1 MARPATPQSWGF
13 PPNCSGQPELGDNAD
28 VKRWWLAMVWCLSL
42 ALPLQG
48 LAAVAPQLTMG
59 SMHQMPGGQMP
70 GDLPED
76 ASPPCHAAAKAQA
89 APMQS
94 IDADFADTATS
105 GHAGCAQ
112 CAVCHASSAPAPQ
125 MLGLAGPGTHGDAPP
140 AWQPPF
146 LSSIDP
152 DGFDRPPRTLLV

>member
-1 MARPATPQSWGF
+1 MALPTTPQSRGC
-13 PPNCSGQPELGDNAD
+13 PPTCSGRTELRDNVG
-28 VKRWWLAMVWCLSL
+28 VKRWWLTMLWCLSL

-59 SMHQMPGGQMP
+59 SMHQMPG
-70 GDLPED
+70 DLPEA
-76 ASPPCHAAAKAQA
+76 ASPPCHAVGDAPAAAM
-89 APMQS
+89 P
-94 IDADFADTATS
+94 DADAGLAHTGAS

-125 MLGLAGPGTHGDAPP
+125 VLGLPGPEMHGYAPP
-140 AWQPPF
+140 AWRPPF

-152 DGFDRPPRTLLV
+152 DGFDRPPRLPLV